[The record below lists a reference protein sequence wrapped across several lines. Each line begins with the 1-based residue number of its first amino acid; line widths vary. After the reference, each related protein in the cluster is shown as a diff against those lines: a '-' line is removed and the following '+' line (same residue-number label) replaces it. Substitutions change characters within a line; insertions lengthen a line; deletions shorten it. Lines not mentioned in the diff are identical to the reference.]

1 MMTGSTLR
9 RFRTFARQTS
19 RKPLRPCAS
28 QSKNVL
34 RIDDLHDIKDGQRLR
49 CGYTTGSCAAAA
61 AKAAALMLRDGAIPE
76 CVELDTPAGV
86 TLTLR
91 VEQPRLEADR
101 ASCCI
106 VKDAGDD
113 PDVTNGIE
121 IYAEVKRRSD
131 GEISIDGG
139 EGIGRITRKGFWGD
153 VGDAAINPVPRK
165 MIRKAVCQVANHGW
179 DVMIFAPRG
188 RELAQKTFNPNLG
201 IEGGISIIGTTG
213 IVRPMSEDALKKTIF
228 LEIDLI
234 AENSTAEILLC
245 LGNYGEKMASMLPRR
260 MPMVKISNFIGEA
273 LAYCH
278 RKGFRQVTLFGHIG
292 KLSKLAIGAFN
303 THNRVCDA
311 RIEAFVYY
319 LALVGAPITLI
330 QQVNQC
336 ATSEDAAQLLI
347 DGGYRQI
354 FADMRR
360 GCIERIQRYVKDD
373 EFAVDVIFYS
383 LRHGILIDN
392 SLPPDESGFYI
403 ME

>member
-1 MMTGSTLR
+1 M
-9 RFRTFARQTS
+9 
-19 RKPLRPCAS
+19 
-28 QSKNVL
+28 L

-61 AKAAALMLRDGAIPE
+61 AKAAALMLRDGTIPE
-76 CVELDTPAGV
+76 LVELETPAGI
-86 TLTLR
+86 TLNLR

-121 IYAEVKRRSD
+121 IFAEVKRRSD

-165 MIRKAVCQVANHGW
+165 MIRDAVRQVADHGW
-179 DVMIFAPRG
+179 DVLIFAPRG
-188 RELAQKTFNPNLG
+188 REIAQKTFNPNLG

-213 IVRPMSEDALKKTIF
+213 IVRPMSDDALKKTIF
-228 LEIDLI
+228 LEIDQI
-234 AENSTAEILLC
+234 AEISAAEILLC
-245 LGNYGEKMASMLPRR
+245 LGNYGEKMSVALPRR

-278 RKGFRQVTLFGHIG
+278 RKGFQQVTLFGHVG

-319 LALVGAPITLI
+319 LALAGAPRSLL
-330 QQVNQC
+330 QQANQC
-336 ATSEDAAQLLI
+336 ATAEDAAQLLL
-347 DGGYRQI
+347 DSGYRQL
-354 FADMRR
+354 FAEMQR
-360 GCIERIQRYVKDD
+360 GCVERIRRYVKDD
-373 EFAVDVIFYS
+373 GFVVDVIFYS
-383 LRHGILIDN
+383 LQHGILIDN
-392 SLPPDESGFYI
+392 T
-403 ME
+403 

>member
-1 MMTGSTLR
+1 M
-9 RFRTFARQTS
+9 
-19 RKPLRPCAS
+19 
-28 QSKNVL
+28 L

-76 CVELDTPAGV
+76 FVELETPAGI
-86 TLTLR
+86 TLNLR

-113 PDVTNGIE
+113 PDVTNGIG
-121 IYAEVKRRSD
+121 IFAKVKRRSD

-139 EGIGRITRKGFWGD
+139 EGIGRITRKGFWGE

-165 MIRKAVCQVANHGW
+165 MIRDAVRQVAAHGW
-179 DVMIFAPRG
+179 DVLIFAPHG
-188 RELAQKTFNPNLG
+188 REIAQKTFNPNLG
-201 IEGGISIIGTTG
+201 IEDGISIIGTTG
-213 IVRPMSEDALKKTIF
+213 IVRPMSDDALKKTIF
-228 LEIDLI
+228 LEIDQI
-234 AENSTAEILLC
+234 AETSAAEILLC
-245 LGNYGEKMASMLPRR
+245 LGNYGEKMSVALPRR
-260 MPMVKISNFIGEA
+260 MPMVKIANFIGES

-278 RKGFRQVTLFGHIG
+278 SKGFQQVTLFGHVG

-319 LALVGAPITLI
+319 LALAGAPYALL

-336 ATSEDAAQLLI
+336 VTSEDAAQLLI
-347 DGGYRQI
+347 DSGHRQL
-354 FADMRR
+354 FAEMQR
-360 GCIERIQRYVKDD
+360 GCVERIQRYVKDD
-373 EFAVDVIFYS
+373 GFIVDVIFYS
-383 LRHGILIDN
+383 LRHGILVDN
-392 SLPPDESGFYI
+392 SLTSN
-403 ME
+403 

>member
-1 MMTGSTLR
+1 M
-9 RFRTFARQTS
+9 
-19 RKPLRPCAS
+19 
-28 QSKNVL
+28 NE
-34 RIDDLHDIKDGQRLR
+34 IYDIKDGQRLR

-61 AKAAALMLRDGAIPE
+61 AKAAALMLETGAIPAF
-76 CVELDTPAGV
+76 VELETPAGV

-91 VEQPRLEADR
+91 VEQPRLEADC

-113 PDVTNGIE
+113 PDVTNGIK

-131 GEISIDGG
+131 SDIRIDGG

-165 MIRKAVCQVANHGW
+165 MIREAVGAVASHGW
-179 DVMIFAPRG
+179 DVLIFAPRG
-188 RELAQKTFNPNLG
+188 REIAQKTFNPNLG

-213 IVRPMSEDALKKTIF
+213 IVRPMSDDALKRTIF

-245 LGNYGEKMASMLPRR
+245 LGNYGEKMASVLPRR
-260 MPMVKISNFIGEA
+260 MPAVKISNFIGEA

-319 LALVGAPITLI
+319 LALAGAPHSLLL
-330 QQVNQC
+330 QVNQC
-336 ATSEDAAQLLI
+336 ATAEDAAHLLI
-347 DGGYRQI
+347 DSGYRQI
-354 FADMRR
+354 FADMQR
-360 GCIERIQRYVKDD
+360 GCVERIRRYVKD
-373 EFAVDVIFYS
+373 EHFLVDVVLYS
-383 LRHGILIDN
+383 LQHGILIDN
-392 SLPPDESGFYI
+392 SQTPR
-403 ME
+403 